1 MRHPLHSAIQLYT
14 RVALHAIAAFT
25 AVSVVGMAAVTLL
38 RAVAAHP
45 GPWTAGVIILGAVGT
60 VIFAA
65 CSGERGAR

>member
-14 RVALHAIAAFT
+14 RIALHAIAAFT
-25 AVSVVGMAAVTLL
+25 AVSVVGMASITVL
-38 RAVAAHP
+38 RSMSSHP
-45 GPWTAGVIILGAVGT
+45 GPWTVGVAIAGATVG